1 MEKMVIDL
9 TVGSAAANL
18 ELEERRGR
26 GRTIT
31 SFAANVQSMLTDLVL
46 AGFDTPVNI
55 RGTQRQI
62 DAFFK
67 ALKGEKRFMD
77 SYMKHGLG
85 DSRTMQTQHKLNR
98 SVEAFETETGL
109 KWPFKN

>member
-9 TVGSAAANL
+9 NAAL
-18 ELEERRGR
+18 DSESLEERRGR

-46 AGFDTPVNI
+46 AGFDTPVSI

-85 DSRTMQTQHKLNR
+85 DSRTMQSQHKLNR
-98 SVEAFETETGL
+98 SVEAFESETGL